1 MTTTDPAGIA
11 GDLESL
17 PELYQRLSAELSK
30 AVYGQPD
37 VVRLLVLSTF
47 ARGHSLITGVPGL
60 AKTLLVRSIADVLDL
75 EFRRIQFTPDLMPA
89 DITGSEVLEE
99 DRTSGRRVFK
109 LVKGPLFTHLLL
121 ADEINRATP
130 RTQSAL
136 LQAMQERSVTI
147 AGVTYELQE
156 PFLVFAT
163 QNPIEQEGTYAL
175 PEAQLD
181 RFLFSIHIDY
191 PEPGAELDV
200 VRRYSAGFRPSLERF
215 LARETLV
222 RLQNAV
228 DQVPVSDHV
237 LRYALNLVR
246 KTRPNEPGAP
256 DVVRA
261 YVAYGA
267 GPRAG
272 VFLVHAARVLAAFQG
287 SASVGTE
294 HVRELALPV
303 LRHRVLL
310 NYRGL
315 SEGVAVQRIVD
326 EVLQLVGREG

>member
-1 MTTTDPAGIA
+1 MTTTDAPGIA

-17 PELYQRLSAELSK
+17 PDLYQRLSAELSK
-30 AVYGQPD
+30 AVYGQTD
-37 VVRLLVLSTF
+37 VVRLLLLSTF

-60 AKTLLVRSIADVLDL
+60 AKTLLVRSLADILDL

-109 LVKGPLFTHLLL
+109 LVKGPIFTHLLL

-156 PFLVFAT
+156 PFLVLAT

-191 PEPGAELDV
+191 PDPDDELDV
-200 VRRYSAGFRPSLERF
+200 VRRYSAGFRPTLERF

-222 RLQNAV
+222 RLQAAV

-246 KTRPNEPGAP
+246 KTRPGEPGAP
-256 DVVRA
+256 DIVRS

-315 SEGVAVQRIVD
+315 SEGVAVPRIVD
-326 EVLQLVGREG
+326 DVLQLIGRE

>member
-1 MTTTDPAGIA
+1 MTTTDVSGIA

-30 AVYGQPD
+30 AVYGQAD
-37 VVRLLVLSTF
+37 VVRLLLLSTF

-60 AKTLLVRSIADVLDL
+60 AKTLLVRSIADILDL

-109 LVKGPLFTHLLL
+109 LVKGPIFTHLLL

-191 PEPGAELDV
+191 PDSDAELDV
-200 VRRYSAGFRPSLERF
+200 VRRYSAGFRPALERS
-215 LARETLV
+215 LGRETLV
-222 RLQNAV
+222 RLQAAV
-228 DQVPVSDHV
+228 DQIPVSDHV

-246 KTRPNEPGAP
+246 KTRPGEPGAP
-256 DVVRA
+256 DIARA

-315 SEGVAVQRIVD
+315 SEGVAVTRIIGD
-326 EVLQLVGREG
+326 VLQLITQE